1 MQRLSN
7 ESVYMMSVDLICM
20 RLLSKKLFQ
29 ILTIDC
35 FKSVLVFET
44 CFVVRAIQFQM
55 WRQLTFIKTY
65 LTSHKIG

>member
-1 MQRLSN
+1 
-7 ESVYMMSVDLICM
+7 M
-20 RLLSKKLFQ
+20 RLLLKKLFQ

-44 CFVVRAIQFQM
+44 CFVVCAIEFQM

-65 LTSHKIG
+65 STSRKIG

>member
-7 ESVYMMSVDLICM
+7 ESVYMMSADLICM

-35 FKSVLVFET
+35 FKSLLVFET
-44 CFVVRAIQFQM
+44 CFVVCAIQFQM